1 VTDVPT
7 PSELGNYVDAVAKLV
22 ALPIA
27 PAHRPGVILYMGV
40 ITAAA
45 AQVMAFPLPDEV
57 EPAPV
62 FGPAPVEP

>member
-1 VTDVPT
+1 MTGQPASSDL
-7 PSELGNYVDAVAKLV
+7 EAHVDAAARLL

-40 ITAAA
+40 IAAA
-45 AQVMAFPLPDEV
+45 AALVMEFALPEAV

-62 FGPAPVEP
+62 FGPEEPGR

>member
-1 VTDVPT
+1 VTDEPS
-7 PSELGNYVDAVAKLV
+7 PSELEAHVDAVAKLV

-27 PAHRPGVILYMGV
+27 PAYRPGVVLYLGV
-40 ITAAA
+40 IAAAA

-62 FGPAPVEP
+62 FGPAPSEP